1 MKILICDDHK
11 IVRDGLRQI
20 LNQLED
26 ISLIGEAA
34 SGSEALEILKD
45 ISFHIL
51 LLDITM
57 PGMSG
62 LEVLEIVKEKH
73 PLTHVLMLSM
83 HPQDQYA
90 LRALK
95 LGASGYLTK
104 DTASEELLLAVRK
117 VMKDGKYI
125 SEALADSIA
134 QKFDNDNNL
143 QKHEL
148 LSAREFNVMIK
159 LAEGRSLPEIS
170 SEFFIS
176 KNAVSTYRARVLKK
190 MNLTTNNELT
200 KYCIENKLIL

>member
-62 LEVLEIVKEKH
+62 LEVLKSLSEINQETIVIMMTGYVTQES
-73 PLTHVLMLSM
+73 VLSCMRHGADTCIFKPWPDLVEIETAVTTAEANIRTWK
-83 HPQDQYA
+83 QK
-90 LRALK
+90 LRQLYEMK
-95 LGASGYLTK
+95 PT
-104 DTASEELLLAVRK
+104 ERK
-117 VMKDGKYI
+117 PD
-125 SEALADSIA
+125 A
-134 QKFDNDNNL
+134 
-143 QKHEL
+143 
-148 LSAREFNVMIK
+148 
-159 LAEGRSLPEIS
+159 
-170 SEFFIS
+170 
-176 KNAVSTYRARVLKK
+176 
-190 MNLTTNNELT
+190 
-200 KYCIENKLIL
+200 

>member
-20 LNQLED
+20 LSQLDDVE
-26 ISLIGEAA
+26 LIGEAA
-34 SGSEALEILKD
+34 SGSEALEILKEV
-45 ISFHIL
+45 FFNIL

-57 PGMSG
+57 PGISG
-62 LEVLEIVKEKH
+62 LEVLEIVRERH
-73 PLTHVLMLSM
+73 PLLHVLMLSM
-83 HPQDQYA
+83 HTQEQYA

-134 QKFDNDNNL
+134 QKFDNDNKK

-148 LSAREFNVMIK
+148 LSDREFNVMIK
-159 LAEGRSLPEIS
+159 LAEGRSLQEIS
-170 SEFFIS
+170 SEYFVS
-176 KNAVSTYRARVLKK
+176 KNAISTYRARILKK

-200 KYCIENKLIL
+200 KYCFENKLIL